1 MHTTNTNTNTDT
13 TEATATEATD
23 NQATSADRHTFTPI
37 TTQEELDKV
46 IGARLAREREKFA
59 DYDDLK
65 AAASKLADYDDLK
78 AAASKLAD
86 AEARLAQI
94 DAQAALDKI
103 RNDVAQE
110 AGVPAG
116 LLRGSTKDELAAHAS
131 ALAEALKA
139 RPSVPVIPTQGATPS
154 VSDADS
160 ARRAFAQELF
170 GSK

>member
-1 MHTTNTNTNTDT
+1 MHTTDTNADT
-13 TEATATEATD
+13 TDATATEGTD
-23 NQATSADRHTFTPI
+23 TQAPSADRHAFTPI
-37 TTQEELDKV
+37 TTQEDLDKV
-46 IGARLAREREKFA
+46 IGARLARERDK
-59 DYDDLK
+59 Y
-65 AAASKLADYDDLK
+65 ADYDDLK

-103 RNDVAQE
+103 RDDVAKE
-110 AGVPAG
+110 AGVPAD
-116 LLRGSTKDELAAHAS
+116 LLRGSTKDELTAHAS
-131 ALAEALKA
+131 ALAEALQA

-154 VSDADS
+154 VSEADS

>member
-1 MHTTNTNTNTDT
+1 MHNADTNTDT

-23 NQATSADRHTFTPI
+23 TQAAAGDRHTFTPI
-37 TTQEELDKV
+37 TTQEDLDKV

-65 AAASKLADYDDLK
+65 AAASKLAE
-78 AAASKLAD
+78 
-86 AEARLAQI
+86 AEARLSQI

-110 AGVPAG
+110 VGVPAD

-154 VSDADS
+154 VSDTDS

>member
-1 MHTTNTNTNTDT
+1 MPTTDT
-13 TEATATEATD
+13 NADTNADTTD
-23 NQATSADRHTFTPI
+23 AAPSADRHTFTPI
-37 TTQEELDKV
+37 TTQEDLDKV
-46 IGARLAREREKFA
+46 IGARLAREREK
-59 DYDDLK
+59 Y
-65 AAASKLADYDDLK
+65 ADYDDLK

-110 AGVPAG
+110 AGVPAD
-116 LLRGSTKDELAAHAS
+116 LLRGSTKDELTAHAA

-139 RPSVPVIPTQGATPS
+139 RPSVPVIPTQGATPG

>member
-1 MHTTNTNTNTDT
+1 MHTTDTNTDT

-23 NQATSADRHTFTPI
+23 NQATSADRYTFTPI

-46 IGARLAREREKFA
+46 IGARLAREREKF
-59 DYDDLK
+59 
-65 AAASKLADYDDLK
+65 ADYDDLK

-139 RPSVPVIPTQGATPS
+139 QPSVPVIPTQGATPS

>member
-1 MHTTNTNTNTDT
+1 MHTTDTNVDTN
-13 TEATATEATD
+13 EATATEVTD
-23 NQATSADRHTFTPI
+23 TQAAPAERPAFTPI
-37 TTQEELDKV
+37 TTQEDLDKV
-46 IGARLAREREKFA
+46 IGARLARERDKYA
-59 DYDDLK
+59 DYDDF
-65 AAASKLADYDDLK
+65 K

-110 AGVPAG
+110 AGVPAE
-116 LLRGSTKDELAAHAS
+116 LLRGSTKDELTAHAS

>member
-1 MHTTNTNTNTDT
+1 MHTTDTNTDT

-23 NQATSADRHTFTPI
+23 TQAPAPTAGRHAFTPI

-65 AAASKLADYDDLK
+65 AAASKLAE
-78 AAASKLAD
+78 
-86 AEARLAQI
+86 AEARLSQI

-110 AGVPAG
+110 VGVPAD

-131 ALAEALKA
+131 ALAAALKA

>member
-1 MHTTNTNTNTDT
+1 MHTTDTSTNADA
-13 TEATATEATD
+13 TEATAAEVSDT
-23 NQATSADRHTFTPI
+23 QATTADRHAFTPI
-37 TTQEELDKV
+37 TTQEDLDKV
-46 IGARLAREREKFA
+46 IGARLARERDKYA

-65 AAASKLADYDDLK
+65 AAASKLAE
-78 AAASKLAD
+78 

-110 AGVPAG
+110 AGVPAD
-116 LLRGSTKDELAAHAS
+116 LLRGSNKDELTAHAS

>member
-1 MHTTNTNTNTDT
+1 MHTTDTNTDT
-13 TEATATEATD
+13 TEATATEAAD

-65 AAASKLADYDDLK
+65 AAASKLAD
-78 AAASKLAD
+78 
-86 AEARLAQI
+86 AEARIAQI

-110 AGVPAG
+110 AGVPAD

>member
-1 MHTTNTNTNTDT
+1 MHTTVTNADT
-13 TEATATEATD
+13 TEAATTEAADT
-23 NQATSADRHTFTPI
+23 QAAAGDRHTFTPI
-37 TTQEELDKV
+37 TTQEDLDKV
-46 IGARLAREREKFA
+46 IGARLAREREK
-59 DYDDLK
+59 Y
-65 AAASKLADYDDLK
+65 ADYDDLK

-110 AGVPAG
+110 AGVPAD
-116 LLRGSTKDELAAHAS
+116 LLRGATKDELAAHAA

-154 VSDADS
+154 VSAADS

>member
-1 MHTTNTNTNTDT
+1 MHTTDTNTDT

-46 IGARLAREREKFA
+46 IGARLAREREKF
-59 DYDDLK
+59 
-65 AAASKLADYDDLK
+65 ADYDDLK

>member
-1 MHTTNTNTNTDT
+1 MHITDTNTDT
-13 TEATATEATD
+13 TEATATEVTD
-23 NQATSADRHTFTPI
+23 TQAPAAERHAFTPI
-37 TTQEELDKV
+37 TTQEDLDKV

-65 AAASKLADYDDLK
+65 AAASKLAE
-78 AAASKLAD
+78 
-86 AEARLAQI
+86 AEARLSQI

-110 AGVPAG
+110 VGVPAD
-116 LLRGSTKDELAAHAS
+116 LLRGSTKDELTAHAS

>member
-1 MHTTNTNTNTDT
+1 MHTTDTSTNADT
-13 TEATATEATD
+13 TEATAAEVLDT
-23 NQATSADRHTFTPI
+23 QAQAPSAGRHAFTPI
-37 TTQEELDKV
+37 TTQEDLDKV
-46 IGARLAREREKFA
+46 IGARLARERDKYA

-65 AAASKLADYDDLK
+65 AAASKLA
-78 AAASKLAD
+78 A

-110 AGVPAG
+110 AGVPAD
-116 LLRGSTKDELAAHAS
+116 LLRGSTKDELTAHAS

-154 VSDADS
+154 VSEADS

>member
-1 MHTTNTNTNTDT
+1 MHTTDTNADT
-13 TEATATEATD
+13 TEATATEVP
-23 NQATSADRHTFTPI
+23 NPQAPAPSTDRHTFTPI

-65 AAASKLADYDDLK
+65 AAASKLAD
-78 AAASKLAD
+78 
-86 AEARLAQI
+86 AEARLSQI
-94 DAQAALDKI
+94 DAQAELDKI

-110 AGVPAG
+110 VGVPAD

>member
-1 MHTTNTNTNTDT
+1 MHATD
-13 TEATATEATD
+13 ADATEATSTEAANTQD
-23 NQATSADRHTFTPI
+23 APTDRHAFTPI
-37 TTQEELDKV
+37 TTQEDLDKV
-46 IGARLAREREKFA
+46 IGARLAREREK
-59 DYDDLK
+59 Y
-65 AAASKLADYDDLK
+65 SDYDDLK

-110 AGVPAG
+110 AGVPAD
-116 LLRGSTKDELAAHAS
+116 LLRGSTKDELTAHA
-131 ALAEALKA
+131 AVIAEALKA

>member
-1 MHTTNTNTNTDT
+1 MHNADTNTDT
-13 TEATATEATD
+13 ADATATEAAD
-23 NQATSADRHTFTPI
+23 NQAAPAERHTFTPI
-37 TTQEELDKV
+37 TTQEDLDKV
-46 IGARLAREREKFA
+46 IGARLARERDK
-59 DYDDLK
+59 Y
-65 AAASKLADYDDLK
+65 ADYDDLK

-103 RNDVAQE
+103 RNDVAKE
-110 AGVPAG
+110 AGVPAD

-154 VSDADS
+154 VSEADS

>member
-1 MHTTNTNTNTDT
+1 MHTTDTNADT

-23 NQATSADRHTFTPI
+23 TQAAPADRHTFTPI
-37 TTQEELDKV
+37 TAQEDLDKV
-46 IGARLAREREKFA
+46 IGARLARERDK
-59 DYDDLK
+59 Y
-65 AAASKLADYDDLK
+65 ADYDDLK

-103 RNDVAQE
+103 RSEVAQE
-110 AGVPAG
+110 VGVPAD
-116 LLRGSTKDELAAHAS
+116 LLRGSTKDELAAHAA
-131 ALAEALKA
+131 ALAEALQA
-139 RPSVPVIPTQGATPS
+139 WPSVPVIPTQGATPG

-160 ARRAFAQELF
+160 ARRAFAQKLF

>member
-1 MHTTNTNTNTDT
+1 MHATD
-13 TEATATEATD
+13 ADATEATSTEAANTQD
-23 NQATSADRHTFTPI
+23 APTDRHAFTPI
-37 TTQEELDKV
+37 TTQEDLDKV
-46 IGARLAREREKFA
+46 IGARLAREREK
-59 DYDDLK
+59 Y
-65 AAASKLADYDDLK
+65 SDYDDLK

-110 AGVPAG
+110 AGVPAD
-116 LLRGSTKDELAAHAS
+116 LLRGSTKDELTAHAA

>member
-1 MHTTNTNTNTDT
+1 MHTTDTNTDT
-13 TEATATEATD
+13 TEATATEVTD
-23 NQATSADRHTFTPI
+23 TQAPAPSTDRHAFTPI
-37 TTQEELDKV
+37 KTQEDLDKV

-65 AAASKLADYDDLK
+65 AAASKLAD
-78 AAASKLAD
+78 
-86 AEARLAQI
+86 AEARLSQI
-94 DAQAALDKI
+94 DAQAARDKI
-103 RNDVAQE
+103 RNEVAQE
-110 AGVPAG
+110 VGVPAD

-154 VSDADS
+154 VSEADS

>member
-1 MHTTNTNTNTDT
+1 MHTTDTNTDT

-59 DYDDLK
+59 DYDDI
-65 AAASKLADYDDLK
+65 K

-139 RPSVPVIPTQGATPS
+139 QPSVPVIPTQGATPS

>member
-1 MHTTNTNTNTDT
+1 MHTTDTNTDT
-13 TEATATEATD
+13 TEATATEVTD
-23 NQATSADRHTFTPI
+23 TQAPAPSTDRHAFAPI

-46 IGARLAREREKFA
+46 IGARLARERDKYA

-65 AAASKLADYDDLK
+65 AAASKR
-78 AAASKLAD
+78 AD

-94 DAQAALDKI
+94 DAQAAIDKI

-110 AGVPAG
+110 AGVPAD

>member
-1 MHTTNTNTNTDT
+1 MKIKGTNTADDASD
-13 TEATATEATD
+13 ATATD
-23 NQATSADRHTFTPI
+23 NVDTQAASDDRHAFTPI
-37 TTQEELDKV
+37 TSQEDLDKV
-46 IGARLAREREKFA
+46 IGARLAREREKF
-59 DYDDLK
+59 
-65 AAASKLADYDDLK
+65 ADYDDLK

-103 RNDVAQE
+103 RNDVAKE
-110 AGVPAG
+110 VGVPAD

>member
-1 MHTTNTNTNTDT
+1 MHTNDTAEESATGATDT
-13 TEATATEATD
+13 
-23 NQATSADRHTFTPI
+23 QAQTPSADRHAFTAI
-37 TTQEELDKV
+37 TTQEDLDKV
-46 IGARLAREREKFA
+46 IGARLAREREKYA

-65 AAASKLADYDDLK
+65 AAASKLAE
-78 AAASKLAD
+78 

-94 DAQAALDKI
+94 DAKAALDKV

-110 AGVPAG
+110 AGVPAE

-131 ALAEALKA
+131 AIAEALKA
-139 RPSVPVIPTQGATPS
+139 RPSVPVIPTQGATPG

-160 ARRAFAQELF
+160 ARRAFAQKLF

>member
-1 MHTTNTNTNTDT
+1 MHTTDTNADT
-13 TEATATEATD
+13 TEATATEVTET
-23 NQATSADRHTFTPI
+23 QAAPADRHAFAPI

-46 IGARLAREREKFA
+46 IGARLARERDKYA

-65 AAASKLADYDDLK
+65 AAASKLA
-78 AAASKLAD
+78 A
-86 AEARLAQI
+86 AEARLSQI

-110 AGVPAG
+110 AGVPAD
-116 LLRGSTKDELAAHAS
+116 LLRGSTKDELTAHAS

>member
-1 MHTTNTNTNTDT
+1 MHTTDTNTDT
-13 TEATATEATD
+13 TDAAATEVTD
-23 NQATSADRHTFTPI
+23 TQAAPADRHAFTPI

-46 IGARLAREREKFA
+46 IGARLARERDK
-59 DYDDLK
+59 Y
-65 AAASKLADYDDLK
+65 ADYDDLK

-139 RPSVPVIPTQGATPS
+139 QPSVPVIPTQGATPS